1 MDKNAK
7 FIVTANNMTG
17 AVLPVNTINE
27 IFGVVKQ

>member
-7 FIVTANNMTG
+7 FIVTAKDMT

-27 IFGVVKQ
+27 IFGVVN

>member
-7 FIVTANNMTG
+7 FTVTANEMT

-27 IFGVVKQ
+27 FFGGVKQ